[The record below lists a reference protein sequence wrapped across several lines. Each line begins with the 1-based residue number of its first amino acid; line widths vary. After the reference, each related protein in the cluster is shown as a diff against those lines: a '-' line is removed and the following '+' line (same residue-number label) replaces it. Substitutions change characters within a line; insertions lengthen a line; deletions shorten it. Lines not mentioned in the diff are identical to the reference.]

1 MKKIHFIS
9 RTFNLILLILL
20 SIVLLYISN
29 KQKINNE
36 NYIDQNSNSILKK
49 LEKVKLIKIID
60 GDTIKVKSL
69 STLQE
74 FKIRLIGIDTPET
87 KENKKLLRDITK
99 NNQTKDE
106 IIRMGITSKEFT
118 KNLLLNSKYLYLE
131 YDIQIYD
138 KYNRR
143 LAYVYLEN
151 GQMLNYILVREGYA
165 KVYTIP
171 PNVKYQDKLLEAQ
184 RIAIKEKKGL
194 WKKE

>member
-69 STLQE
+69 YTLQE